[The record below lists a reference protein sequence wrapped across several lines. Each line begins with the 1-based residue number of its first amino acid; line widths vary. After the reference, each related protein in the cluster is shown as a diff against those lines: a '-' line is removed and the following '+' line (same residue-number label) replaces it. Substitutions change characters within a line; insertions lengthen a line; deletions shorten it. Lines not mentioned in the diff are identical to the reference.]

1 MAKFES
7 FDNRGIFWQDASED
21 VCVPEPALLISSLND
36 GDILEIQQE
45 DRFILVNSESLAEF
59 IKAIKHADGAGK
71 AKAAKKK

>member
-7 FDNRGIFWQDASED
+7 LDNHVVFWQEGSED
-21 VCVPEPALLISSLND
+21 SPIAEPALLISSMND

-45 DRFILVNSESLAEF
+45 DRFVLVNSESLAEF